1 MKIIGTCLGLFGLV
15 VAQSDQQLSFVFELV
30 RHGARAP
37 IQDVDLQDFPVAEGM
52 LTASG
57 MRQRFL
63 LG

>member
-1 MKIIGTCLGLFGLV
+1 MKIIGTFLGLFGLV

>member
-1 MKIIGTCLGLFGLV
+1 MKTIGTCLGLFGLV